1 MTVSPDLP
9 SNMTYNCSFSG
20 SGDIFPVV
28 VAAIELVA
36 GSQYQCDITDSIT
49 ALDAV
54 KLGVCVFFCL
64 CVCVCKCVCVHVCMH
79 CDVWCQ

>member
-28 VAAIELVA
+28 VTAIELVA

-54 KLGVCVFFCL
+54 KLGVCV
-64 CVCVCKCVCVHVCMH
+64 CVCVCVCVYVHACMH
-79 CDVWCQ
+79 VCDVWCQ